1 MLRSELGRALQG
13 AELLEGRGGRGNRD
27 EDRVDDVVD
36 DAGVVIVLVTTQVVA
51 GVLLARVVLG
61 QRRHAGRT
69 LAPAILAVGAAA
81 AITG

>member
-1 MLRSELGRALQG
+1 MLRGELGRALQG

-27 EDRVDDVVD
+27 EDRVDGVVD

-61 QRRHAGRT
+61 QRRQAGRT
-69 LAPAILAVGAAA
+69 FAPAVLAVAAAA